1 MFVAGLHCSIKMRFQ
16 VSQSRHFGTIWNKSK
31 AKKNKELITI
41 FQTEKE
47 VLVVF
52 LYDVDHMFFNYFPS
66 KKEHS
71 CVHKIHNALIFHRNG
86 NLFFS
91 GTHLLLYNHCFDFFI
106 YFYLCI
112 FIFGSLI

>member
-1 MFVAGLHCSIKMRFQ
+1 MFVAGLHYSIKMRFQ
-16 VSQSRHFGTIWNKSK
+16 VSQSRHFGTIWNKSN
-31 AKKNKELITI
+31 AKRNKELITI

-47 VLVVF
+47 VLVVL

-86 NLFFS
+86 NLFFLALICYCTIIVS
-91 GTHLLLYNHCFDFFI
+91 TFSF
-106 YFYLCI
+106 I
-112 FIFGSLI
+112 FINAFLFLAV